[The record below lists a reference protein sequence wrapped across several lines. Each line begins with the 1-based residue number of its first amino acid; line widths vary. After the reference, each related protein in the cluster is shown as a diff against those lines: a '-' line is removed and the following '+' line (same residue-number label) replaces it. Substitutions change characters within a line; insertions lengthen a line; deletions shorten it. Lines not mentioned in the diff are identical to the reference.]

1 MFFLD
6 DFNYSTDVF
15 WFAEQQEKLRILHE
29 KFKEEVNQ
37 QLLGC
42 KNSVEDFEAYHAEL
56 KGVADKQSKLNLIPT
71 LSLWMGL
78 KQLKISYQ
86 CTPEN
91 PIKIMY
97 TWKKSLRLQSHVNI
111 LYTEPDELFPPF
123 HNLGGT
129 K

>member
-56 KGVADKQSKLNLIPT
+56 KGVADKQSKLNLIHT
-71 LSLWMGL
+71 LSL
-78 KQLKISYQ
+78 
-86 CTPEN
+86 
-91 PIKIMY
+91 
-97 TWKKSLRLQSHVNI
+97 
-111 LYTEPDELFPPF
+111 
-123 HNLGGT
+123 
-129 K
+129 